1 MDFSKPIYAEIE
13 DIFGLAEF
21 LTKVIDYYLSDDD
34 SKKLRE
40 YKEII
45 EDYYKTKSARKTAL
59 NFGINHST
67 VDDILNHNNIKRF
80 S

>member
-1 MDFSKPIYAEIE
+1 MDFNKPIHAEIE

-40 YKEII
+40 YKETI
-45 EDYYKTKSARKTAL
+45 EDYKKEK
-59 NFGINHST
+59 I
-67 VDDILNHNNIKRF
+67 
-80 S
+80 

>member
-1 MDFSKPIYAEIE
+1 MDFSKPIYAENE

-21 LTKVIDYYLSDDD
+21 LTKVIDYYLSDND

-45 EDYYKTKSARKTAL
+45 ED
-59 NFGINHST
+59 H
-67 VDDILNHNNIKRF
+67 KREKI
-80 S
+80 

>member
-1 MDFSKPIYAEIE
+1 MQKLKIF
-13 DIFGLAEF
+13 FGLAEF

-45 EDYYKTKSARKTAL
+45 EDYKKEK
-59 NFGINHST
+59 I
-67 VDDILNHNNIKRF
+67 
-80 S
+80 

>member
-1 MDFSKPIYAEIE
+1 MGFNKPIHAEIE

-34 SKKLRE
+34 SKKLCE

-45 EDYYKTKSARKTAL
+45 EDYKKEK
-59 NFGINHST
+59 I
-67 VDDILNHNNIKRF
+67 
-80 S
+80 